1 MSDEYIP
8 IEIWREAKEFIQ
20 DISDDVEIFN
30 KFKTFDDIKIKEEA
44 LKFAAWW
51 DFKRYQDYPHSLFL
65 MYENLGNI
73 TRELGS
79 YDVLGGF
86 DLLQMKFILFYRLL
100 HDRGII
106 DE

>member
-30 KFKTFDDIKIKEEA
+30 KFKTFDDIQIKEEG
-44 LKFAAWW
+44 LKFAIWW
-51 DFKRYQDYPHSLFL
+51 GFKRYLNYPHSLFL
-65 MYENLGNI
+65 MYENLGKIN
-73 TRELGS
+73 RELGS

-100 HDRGII
+100 HERGMI